1 MQALGQLESDR
12 IELVAEFSEVIT
24 AIEVIEGDV
33 IAPGAIVVRQDSD
46 RVDIRIEE
54 ARASIRRIEAILAE
68 QISGPRV
75 ETIDAA
81 RANLSAAQI
90 ERSYRERELSRL
102 MGLRERS
109 LTSAESVDSAQNL
122 LNAAQARIELVSA
135 QLAELQAGTRT
146 EQIDQTNAQ
155 LAQARAQLAA
165 VSAQAELARQQVAR
179 YRPLAES
186 GAEPREKLEQ
196 FQTQAREAEAQVA
209 AARAAVLASE
219 RRQGSLGQQIG
230 QSSAQANAARAQLE
244 AARLNL
250 ASTTLNASIAGR
262 IGDLTVRPG
271 QFVQPGQRLMS
282 IVPTDQLYVTANFK
296 ETQLALMR
304 PGQPVTLKVDALP
317 DVTIA
322 GRVDSIAPGTGA
334 EFSILPPQNA
344 TGNFTKI
351 VQRVPVRIAIEA
363 GPEVKRL
370 LVAGMSVVATVDTR
384 SAKDELAAARAPA
397 RR

>member
-1 MQALGQLESDR
+1 M
-12 IELVAEFSEVIT
+12 
-24 AIEVIEGDV
+24 
-33 IAPGAIVVRQDSD
+33 
-46 RVDIRIEE
+46 
-54 ARASIRRIEAILAE
+54 
-68 QISGPRV
+68 
-75 ETIDAA
+75 
-81 RANLSAAQI
+81 
-90 ERSYRERELSRL
+90 
-102 MGLRERS
+102 
-109 LTSAESVDSAQNL
+109 
-122 LNAAQARIELVSA
+122 
-135 QLAELQAGTRT
+135 
-146 EQIDQTNAQ
+146 
-155 LAQARAQLAA
+155 
-165 VSAQAELARQQVAR
+165 
-179 YRPLAES
+179 
-186 GAEPREKLEQ
+186 
-196 FQTQAREAEAQVA
+196 A

>member
-155 LAQARAQLAA
+155 LAQARAQLASLELDKRRLAIASTVAGIVDSLPFELGERPRPGDVVA
-165 VSAQAELARQQVAR
+165 VLLGGDQPYARLYIPEPMRVQIRPGSQLQIAVDGRRGTVTGTVRRVA
-179 YRPLAES
+179 
-186 GAEPREKLEQ
+186 
-196 FQTQAREAEAQVA
+196 AEAA
-209 AARAAVLASE
+209 FTPYFALTE
-219 RRQGSLGQQIG
+219 RDRG
-230 QSSAQANAARAQLE
+230 
-244 AARLNL
+244 RL
-250 ASTTLNASIAGR
+250 SYIA
-262 IGDLTVRPG
+262 
-271 QFVQPGQRLMS
+271 
-282 IVPTDQLYVTANFK
+282 
-296 ETQLALMR
+296 E
-304 PGQPVTLKVDALP
+304 VTLPNMPERLP
-317 DVTIA
+317 DGI
-322 GRVDSIAPGTGA
+322 P
-334 EFSILPPQNA
+334 
-344 TGNFTKI
+344 
-351 VQRVPVRIAIEA
+351 VQAVF
-363 GPEVKRL
+363 
-370 LVAGMSVVATVDTR
+370 
-384 SAKDELAAARAPA
+384 
-397 RR
+397 